1 MTNPQDMSAPQIGRP
16 WSERF
21 ARARAGMARVRAALA
36 RGRRRAATR
45 IRKSAPFASGIVA
58 ALIAVFLYGI
68 AVPGP
73 KPLNN
78 GDVAMSI
85 ASALASVTPAP
96 PFSELAYQAVA
107 PSLVLI
113 QTQGSGGAASPGT
126 SAAPGGA
133 TPGGATP
140 SDGPAAPSPIPS
152 ALTGTPTADGSLGSG
167 VVVDTAGDILT
178 ALHVVDGASAIQVT
192 FADGTTSSA
201 QVVTTQPTNDIAVLR
216 ADNPPAT
223 LVPAVLGNPRSVQVG
238 SEAFVLG
245 NPFGL
250 AGSFSAGVVSGLNR
264 TFNLPNGTQLQG
276 LIQVDA
282 AINPGNSGGPLV
294 NRYGQVIG
302 IVSGIVNPTTQDVF
316 IGIGFAVPI
325 DVAGGAAGL
334 PPD

>member
-1 MTNPQDMSAPQIGRP
+1 MTNPTEMSTPQIGRP
-16 WSERF
+16 WSDRF
-21 ARARAGMARVRAALA
+21 ARARAALA
-36 RGRRRAATR
+36 RIRRRAVTR

-58 ALIAVFLYGI
+58 ALMAVFLYGV

-73 KPLNN
+73 KPLSN
-78 GDVAMSI
+78 GDVASSI

-113 QTQGSGGAASPGT
+113 QTQGSGGPAPGSSSLPGT
-126 SAAPGGA
+126 GSAPA
-133 TPGGATP
+133 TSASP
-140 SDGPAAPSPIPS
+140 SDGPAAPTPAAS
-152 ALTGTPTADGSLGSG
+152 AIIGTPTAAGNLGSG

-178 ALHVVDGASAIQVT
+178 ALHVVAGAAAIQVT

-201 QVVTTQPTNDIAVLR
+201 QIVTTQPTNDIAVLR
-216 ADNPPAT
+216 ADKPPAT

-250 AGSFSAGVVSGLNR
+250 TGSFSAGVVSGLNR
-264 TFNLPNGTQLQG
+264 TFQLPNGTQLQG